1 MTHGLVLGKF
11 YPPHKGHIHLIT
23 EAKKKCDELT
33 VLICSLQREQIPGDL
48 RFSWMVSLFPDPKIR
63 IVWVQDENPQY
74 PEEDPDF
81 WNLWRNTIE
90 THTKKKVDILF
101 TSEEYGEPLSK
112 VLGCN
117 HTLIDLNRNQVPVS
131 ATKIREAPLS
141 HWEWIPELIRPYFVK
156 RIVLTGSESVGK
168 TSLAKILAEEFQ
180 TNWIPEF
187 AREYLE
193 SKVGPMDESDFLPIA
208 KGHLFSEV
216 EAAKTSNGI
225 LILDTDLLTTKVY
238 LERYYESEIPWLTER
253 ALGLKYDASLFLDID
268 IPWIEDKLRDLGE
281 ERESMRTRFLQAMK
295 DAQRSFH
302 WIRGDYQTREKE
314 AIKIINHLKSEP
326 MNRESFTLEQ
336 RRLRNFE

>member
-33 VLICSLQREQIPGDL
+33 VLVCSLQREKIPGEL
-48 RFSWMVSLFPDPKIR
+48 RFEWMQNLFPDPKIHL
-63 IVWVQDENPQY
+63 IWVQDENPQY

-81 WNLWRNTIE
+81 WKVWRRTIE
-90 THTKKKVDILF
+90 SHTKRKVDYLF
-101 TSEEYGEPLSK
+101 TSEEYGDPLSK
-112 VLGCN
+112 VLGCT
-117 HTLIDLNRNQVPVS
+117 HTLIDLERNSIPIS
-131 ATKIREAPLS
+131 ASQIRETPLK
-141 HWEWIPELIRPYFVK
+141 HWQWIPELIRPYFVK

-168 TSLAKILAEEFQ
+168 TSLTQILAKHFQ

-193 SKVGPMDESDFLPIA
+193 SKENPMDESDFLPIA
-208 KGHLFSEV
+208 RGHLLSEV

-225 LILDTDLLTTKVY
+225 LFLDTDLLTTKVY

-253 ALGLKYDASLFLDID
+253 ALGLKYESSLFLDID
-268 IPWIEDKLRDLGE
+268 IPWIQDQLRDLGE

-295 DAQRSFH
+295 EANRDFY
-302 WIRGDYQTREKE
+302 WIRGDYREREKQ
-314 AIKIINHLKSEP
+314 AIKIVKQIQNLP
-326 MNRESFTLEQ
+326 MNPESFTKEL